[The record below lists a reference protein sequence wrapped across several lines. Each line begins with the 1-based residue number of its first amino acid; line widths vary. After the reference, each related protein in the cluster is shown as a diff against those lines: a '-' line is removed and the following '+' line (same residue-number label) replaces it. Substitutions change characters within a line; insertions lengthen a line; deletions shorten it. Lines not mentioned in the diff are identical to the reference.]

1 MARRRWFALL
11 AVALLAGLAAVTYA
25 VAGPDGPRN
34 PPNTKE
40 FKAEL
45 NGFNEPDQR
54 MSSSM
59 NTSFSCIRSL

>member
-1 MARRRWFALL
+1 M
-11 AVALLAGLAAVTYA
+11 TYP

-45 NGFNEPDQR
+45 NGFNETPSI
-54 MSSSM
+54 SS
-59 NTSFSCIRSL
+59 TGWGEFRAKLVDDTTLHR